1 MRRVS
6 RVHLPSACDLSALRC
21 SSHAHVP
28 PALGN
33 TLDVDFTRVRA
44 ELPPY
49 QPVPGAGFESYAV
62 GYVEFPGYLR
72 IEGRLTT
79 DDPEQLRIGMGM
91 EVVAMPRG
99 GSLVYAFAPVP
110 PQTEARDG

>member
-1 MRRVS
+1 MRTY
-6 RVHLPSACDLSALRC
+6 LPRSGTLWTWTSQEFEP
-21 SSHAHVP
+21 SS
-28 PALGN
+28 
-33 TLDVDFTRVRA
+33 
-44 ELPPY
+44 PPY